1 MHNYQLN
8 LTQYTHRNGGPFEV
22 KNPIYDDTVLVNRET
37 EQNKE
42 LHRTEAIAL
51 KRHGNE
57 VKPATPE
64 LSKQEEDD
72 VNRENS
78 QDTYSEDERGFENP
92 DYESVDGEDEP
103 TYSVVARKMVTQGG
117 RDTEYNTLVR
127 SGYHGDKMQF
137 ESSDSLH
144 REGSYSKLL
153 MSQQS

>member
-1 MHNYQLN
+1 M
-8 LTQYTHRNGGPFEV
+8 T
-22 KNPIYDDTVLVNRET
+22 NRET
-37 EQNKE
+37 GQNIE
-42 LHRTEAIAL
+42 LHQTEVISP
-51 KRHGNE
+51 KRHDNE
-57 VKPATPE
+57 VKPATPK

-127 SGYHGDKMQF
+127 SGNLGDKMQF
-137 ESSDSLH
+137 ESSDSLYQ
-144 REGSYSKLL
+144 EGSYSKLL